1 MTADELAEEAA
12 DIFGKKTGS
21 NNVDAYGK
29 KTGSNNVDAYGK
41 KTGSNNVDTY
51 GKKTGSN
58 NVDTYG
64 KKTGSNNV
72 DTYGKKTGS
81 NSAAVDEMESDLI
94 PEGAA
99 LTLKQTVIAVPN
111 VYKNSSTEFG
121 TMEDEDEDDEGDFE
135 YIPGMEPPDLQDG
148 QDDGLDKCSGTN
160 MDPSS
165 KAYIDCMN
173 AMAPYE
179 NDVPP
184 VVPTNPMETIP
195 DDPIPTDPMTFT
207 DAKGKTFSFEEEDV
221 DTMETIPDDPI
232 PTDPMTFTDAK
243 GKTFSFEEED
253 VDTME
258 TIPDDPIP
266 TDPMTFTDAKG
277 KTFSFEEEDVDT
289 METIPDDPIPTDPM
303 TMTNSVSIVSKTVTY
318 QYADGTS
325 VTETVSGENDVK
337 TFTVG
342 GKTFTFEED

>member
-1 MTADELAEEAA
+1 MKFSSIILLSLVQHYSNSVNAKQHIRGSRSRSLNDYGVQQMNVDSMDSDEGVIMEQVPSEMTADELAEEAA

-29 KTGSNNVDAYGK
+29 KTGSNNVDA
-41 KTGSNNVDTY
+41 
-51 GKKTGSN
+51 
-58 NVDTYG
+58 YG

-232 PTDPMTFTDAK
+232 PTDPMT
-243 GKTFSFEEED
+243 
-253 VDTME
+253 
-258 TIPDDPIP
+258 
-266 TDPMTFTDAKG
+266 
-277 KTFSFEEEDVDT
+277 
-289 METIPDDPIPTDPM
+289 
-303 TMTNSVSIVSKTVTY
+303 MTNSVSIVSKTVTY